1 MYQSTQKNITN
12 LTTIFERFQNH
23 FISSKLI
30 QQTSSKYLGTSTNN
44 LKQDL
49 NKKTT
54 FLCIKKIIIKIEEHH
69 NTKTSLKT
77 SLSM

>member
-12 LTTIFERFQNH
+12 LTAIFERFQNH